1 MSKDVF
7 ITRTASF
14 LPLAPVGN
22 EEMEGLLGMTGSRPS
37 RARRI
42 TLKNN
47 GIKSRHYVIDPATG
61 AVRYTNAQLT
71 AEAVRRLAGDGF
83 ALDDMA
89 CLCTGTS
96 IADQLLPSH
105 GVMVHGELGGHACE
119 VVATTG
125 VCIAGVA
132 ALKYAWL
139 AVRAG
144 EHPNAV
150 ATGSEVASLV
160 FRSTRY
166 AAETDQQVNDL
177 GERPELAFEKD
188 FLRWMLSD
196 AAGALLLQDQPHPAS
211 PSLRIDWMDIL
222 SYAHEMPVCMYA
234 GAKKNADGTL
244 TSWMQFS
251 HENLGR
257 ESILAVRQDVKLLN
271 AKIAEYCLE
280 KPLARIASR
289 RHLRPAEIDWFLPHM
304 SSEYFRQPIARGLEK
319 IGLAIPPER
328 WFTNLETRGNTG
340 SASMYVML
348 DELVRSGR
356 LRRGERLLCFVPE
369 SGRFT
374 SAFLHLTVV

>member
-1 MSKDVF
+1 MSNDVF

-14 LPLAPVGN
+14 LPLEPVGN
-22 EEMEGLLGMTGSRPS
+22 DGMEALLGMTGGRPS
-37 RARRI
+37 RARKI
-42 TLKNN
+42 TLRNN
-47 GIKSRHYVIDPATG
+47 GIRTRHYVIDPATG
-61 AVRYTNAQLT
+61 AGRYTNAQLT

-83 ALDDMA
+83 ALDDIA
-89 CLCTGTS
+89 CLSTGTS
-96 IADQLLPSH
+96 IADQMMPSH
-105 GVMVHGELGGHACE
+105 ASMVHGELGRHPCE
-119 VVATTG
+119 VIATTG
-125 VCIAGVA
+125 VCVAGIA

-166 AAETDQQVNDL
+166 AAETDQQVDAL
-177 GERPELAFEKD
+177 AERPELAFEKD

-196 AAGALLLQDQPHPAS
+196 GAGALLLQNQQHP
-211 PSLRIDWMDIL
+211 PGPNLRIDWMDL
-222 SYAHEMPVCMYA
+222 FSYANEMPVCMYA
-234 GAKKNADGTL
+234 GARKNADGTL
-244 TSWMQFS
+244 TSWMQFT
-251 HENLGR
+251 HEDLGR

-271 AKIAEYCLE
+271 ANAVAYCLE
-280 KPLARIASR
+280 KPLARIAAR
-289 RHLRPAEIDWFLPHM
+289 RRLRPEEIDWFLPHM
-304 SSEYFRQPIARGLEK
+304 SSEYFREPIRAGLEK
-319 IGLAIPPER
+319 IGLPVPPER
-328 WFTNLETRGNTG
+328 WFTNLTTRGNTG
-340 SASMYVML
+340 SASMFIML

>member
-1 MSKDVF
+1 MSFKLRSNSRPAPIPPGWHVFMSKDVF

-96 IADQLLPSH
+96 IADQLLPNH
-105 GVMVHGELGGHACE
+105 GVMVHGELGGH
-119 VVATTG
+119 
-125 VCIAGVA
+125 
-132 ALKYAWL
+132 
-139 AVRAG
+139 AG

-234 GAKKNADGTL
+234 GAKKHADGTL

-257 ESILAVRQDVKLLN
+257 ESILAVRHDVKLLN

-356 LRRGERLLCFVPE
+356 LRRGERVLCFVPE